1 MKKRVQ
7 DLKVERESLKKTQ
20 TKGNLKIEK
29 LGTSTGT
36 SEASLPKKNT
46 RNGRQNLRH

>member
-7 DLKVERESLKKTQ
+7 DLKVERESIKKTQ
-20 TKGNLKIEK
+20 TEGNLKIEK
-29 LGTSTGT
+29 LGPFTGT
-36 SEASLPKKNT
+36 SEASLPQNNT